1 MKSHRNAKSTLNSN
15 STKLASNKINSNNQ
29 NNLNNDNKN
38 ENKKDSKQKI
48 INKLFKNRHI
58 DSLNTIEKKVY
69 KDFKYYYSNDKDFY
83 NIKVINEIICNDNTH
98 IVAVFKDY
106 LINGDYSEFLQK
118 FYKLKSS
125 IESLPKIFEYYDS
138 CSVIFPN
145 YVILPESKY
154 IYKNIQRKQRVIDN
168 QQELEE
174 EQEKIKNGLI
184 KDEKDDT
191 VFTTQAYDSILNQTN
206 TSLARKI
213 FGANNIDIKE
223 ENDLSIDKLIKKID
237 KAEKTSKYFLEKKVF
252 NINLKKNDK
261 NRIIK
266 KDKILLDNLSINSSQ
281 RFKGRN
287 YKRYINMDYNS
298 CSNNNINKNNY
309 TVNTKGI
316 RNFIFNLNNTNI
328 NNNNNKFHHHKISS
342 TTIDVDNSTK
352 NYKTLYSSS
361 NKRYS
366 NNNNNNNKT
375 ITSHHMRNNS
385 NNFKKSLLNSILSN
399 NNKRDMVMKVL
410 KNLNSN
416 NNIHKSKHNISTRNH
431 KKRNNFSP
439 HNKSSLD
446 NKNKKLNLSNS
457 SNSINPYNSNHNNK
471 NEGIKIKNNINNN
484 SNNFLFNNNIN
495 NNDIPL
501 TLRENHS
508 KYSINPEI
516 KQMINS
522 KINKIKNLTNKKN
535 NSLTHKKTFSSTS
548 TVTATTSY
556 GNKPK
561 ENKSNNNL
569 EKCSSKKNSSY
580 ITVNSNNRKK
590 NISSNFISNTT
601 NTKSKLNNINNTN
614 IIYSPKSNNIPKEK
628 TSNNSNINNSIK
640 NINKVDHFSVS
651 PKKYYDFNKM
661 IKNFSHYKSSSNI
674 QSNNISNNKKR
685 KPSNPILP
693 FKKESNIKGI
703 TIKGFEEIILKNN
716 NLNYNKN
723 NGVTSS
729 ERNKQISKS
738 KTNRN
743 IYNKNYIEYF
753 KKRNK
758 Y

>member
-1 MKSHRNAKSTLNSN
+1 MKSHRNAKSILNSN

-29 NNLNNDNKN
+29 NNINNDNKN
-38 ENKKDSKQKI
+38 ENKKDSNQKI

-118 FYKLKSS
+118 FYKLKCS

-145 YVILPESKY
+145 YVVLPESKY

-184 KDEKDDT
+184 KDEKEET

-206 TSLARKI
+206 TSIARKI

-223 ENDLSIDKLIKKID
+223 ENNLSLEKLIKKID
-237 KAEKTSKYFLEKKVF
+237 KAEKNSKYFLEKKVF

-287 YKRYINMDYNS
+287 YKRYINMEYNS

-309 TVNTKGI
+309 TVNSKGI

-366 NNNNNNNKT
+366 NNNNNNKT
-375 ITSHHMRNNS
+375 ITSHHMRNYS

-457 SNSINPYNSNHNNK
+457 SNSINPYNSNHNNNK
-471 NEGIKIKNNINNN
+471 NDGVKIKNNINNN
-484 SNNFLFNNNIN
+484 SNNFLFNNNLN

-685 KPSNPILP
+685 KPSNQILP

-703 TIKGFEEIILKNN
+703 TIKRFEEILKSN

-723 NGVTSS
+723 NNITSS